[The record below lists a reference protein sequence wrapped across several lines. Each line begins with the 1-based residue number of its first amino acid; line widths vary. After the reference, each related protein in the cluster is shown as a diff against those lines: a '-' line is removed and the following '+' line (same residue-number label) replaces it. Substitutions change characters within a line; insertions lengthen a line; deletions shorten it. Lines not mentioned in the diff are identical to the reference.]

1 MKAPASPE
9 ELITKLRSAVEPYPA
24 VAMAFLY
31 GSAAAG
37 RLRQDSDV
45 DVAVYF
51 GGPGESVAARGTTL
65 DIEEPVEF
73 EEEGPLWSDLER
85 EAGRDVE
92 LLVLNR
98 APATVCA
105 EAVTAGLPILI
116 RNPGL
121 CRRFELAVTRLAEE
135 FRATEEEFF
144 RIKERSRSLAPPDR
158 ARLLR
163 ILDYVADELADRREF
178 VELTL
183 EEYRGDR
190 GLRRNVERW
199 AEMLINATIDISKI
213 ALAAARRP
221 APQTYRQVL
230 EELSTLKPFSDLPGD
245 PAALA
250 RLRNLLAHEY
260 LDLRF
265 TELRRFIDSGADVV
279 AAVADRAR
287 RLTSP

>member
-1 MKAPASPE
+1 MIVSESPQE
-9 ELITKLRSAVEPYPA
+9 IVAKLRRAVEPYTA
-24 VAMAFLY
+24 VTMAFLY

-37 RLRQDSDV
+37 RLREDSDI

-51 GGPGESVAARGTTL
+51 GRPEESVAERGTSL

-73 EEEGPLWSDLER
+73 DDEGPLWSDLER
-85 EAGRDVE
+85 ALGRDVE

-105 EAVTAGLPILI
+105 QAVSEGMPILI
-116 RNPGL
+116 RDEDL
-121 CRRFELAVTRLAEE
+121 SRRYELAVTRLAEE

-158 ARLLR
+158 ARLGR
-163 ILDYVADELADRREF
+163 ILDYVGDELEDREGFRS
-178 VELTL
+178 LTL
-183 EEYRGDR
+183 EEYRDNR

-199 AEMLINATIDISKI
+199 AEVLINATVDIAKI
-213 ALAAARRP
+213 SLAAARRP

-230 EELSTLKPFSDLPGD
+230 EELGTLQGFRDLPTD
-245 PAALA
+245 PARLA
-250 RLRNLLAHEY
+250 KLRNLLAHEY

-265 TELRRFIDSGADVV
+265 TELRRFIDSGADTV
-279 AAVADRAR
+279 ASVAERAR
-287 RLTSP
+287 RLTLR